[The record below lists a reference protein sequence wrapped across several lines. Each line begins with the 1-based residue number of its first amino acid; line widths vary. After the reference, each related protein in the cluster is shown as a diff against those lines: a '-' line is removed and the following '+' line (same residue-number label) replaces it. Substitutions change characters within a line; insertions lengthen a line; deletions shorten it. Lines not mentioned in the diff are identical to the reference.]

1 MRALACSNE
10 FQPDRSGIVVQ
21 VTFWRASGRRA
32 EIMGKLEKEIKK
44 AANKGAK
51 GGKGDIKNGLAGP
64 ENKVKDA
71 AKRVLK

>member
-1 MRALACSNE
+1 
-10 FQPDRSGIVVQ
+10 
-21 VTFWRASGRRA
+21 
-32 EIMGKLEKEIKK
+32 MGKLEKEIKK